1 MSMTYTQVVSDA
13 KQLSAAEKLDLVEAL
28 LRDLRQTVLPT
39 VSEHKQTVEDKLRIV
54 DQLGGSLKPL
64 NGPIPT
70 DDEIRDGYTEELL
83 RKYLGAQP

>member
-1 MSMTYTQVVSDA
+1 MTYSQVVNDA
-13 KQLSAAEKLDLVEAL
+13 KQLTTVEKLDLVEML

-39 VSEHKQTVEDKLRIV
+39 MSKPIQTVDDKLRIV

-64 NGPIPT
+64 NGGIPT
-70 DDEIRDGYTEELL
+70 DDEIRDGYTEELI